1 MDNTSHVGIFHSS
14 KHIKCTHVAC
24 PWQDRQLTYKPF
36 LPIVSAAHSLN
47 QWAFLSSNM
56 SVKSIGSAFQ
66 MSSESIGLF
75 ISLLLPL
82 SSFLGSVTWLSYFH
96 SCVFPSILLP
106 TKSIFQRAFEMSF
119 CCYCSVAKLCL
130 TLCDPMDCSMPGS
143 SSFII
148 FWSLLRFMS
157 IELVMLSN
165 HFILRHLL
173 LLQPSIFPGIKVFS
187 SESALHIRWPNKVL
201 ELQLQHQSFPWIF
214 RVDFL

>member
-1 MDNTSHVGIFHSS
+1 
-14 KHIKCTHVAC
+14 
-24 PWQDRQLTYKPF
+24 
-36 LPIVSAAHSLN
+36 
-47 QWAFLSSNM
+47 M

-82 SSFLGSVTWLSYFH
+82 SSFLDSVTWLSYFH

-119 CCYCSVAKLCL
+119 CCYCCSVAKLCL
-130 TLCDPMDCSMPGS
+130 TLCDSMYCSMPGS
-143 SSFII
+143 SSFTI

-165 HFILRHLL
+165 HLILCHLL
-173 LLQPSIFPGIKVFS
+173 LLLPSIFPGIKVFS
-187 SESALHIRWPNKVL
+187 NESALRIRWPRYW
-201 ELQLQHQSFPWIF
+201 SFSFSISPSN
-214 RVDFL
+214 